1 MKIPVIYSDTRLKTI
16 WNLTVIAAVL
26 VFSFVFSY
34 RLTFHIY
41 QSDFLYWL
49 LIGIFSMDVLVN
61 FNSAVKIGYVISAD
75 RKVIAKEYLKGWF
88 AVDFITAFPFDIVV
102 LAIFGIPKNPDNHQI
117 YFLVLQLITMIKL
130 LKVGKITKEL
140 QEYLRIN
147 PSVMRLSTFAFW
159 FSQFV
164 HYLALGWIFIGA
176 AETARP
182 AFDQY
187 IRSLY
192 WCVTTVAT
200 IGYGDYFPNHDSNVQ
215 IIYTIA
221 VQIFGVGMYG
231 YIIGNVSGLISNL
244 DVARANFVK
253 KIEEVKVYLNA
264 KKIPADMQEKV
275 LSYYHYLWDKKKS
288 VSEENPISDLPASL
302 ALEIML
308 YLNRDMLMKVELFK
322 NAQDV
327 FVREAIQMLKPLIY
341 LPNDYIIRQ
350 GEYGDCMY
358 FLSSGELEVI
368 INDKQ
373 VAKLTAGSTF
383 GETALLIGEKRNASI
398 RTLTHSEVYR
408 LSKSDFDNL
417 RGRFPEFNEEIERIA
432 QKREKSNK
440 K

>member
-1 MKIPVIYSDTRLKTI
+1 MKIPVIHSENRFKTI
-16 WNLTVIAAVL
+16 WNLAVIAAVL

-41 QSDFLYWL
+41 KSDPLYWI
-49 LIGIFSMDVLVN
+49 LIGIFALDVLVN
-61 FNSAVKIGYVISAD
+61 FNSAVKTGYIISTD
-75 RKVIAKEYLKGWF
+75 RKVIAKKYLKGWF
-88 AVDFITAFPFDIVV
+88 TIDFVTAFPFDIVV
-102 LAIFGIPKNPDNHQI
+102 LAIFGIPKDNDNHQV
-117 YFLVLQLITMIKL
+117 YFLILQLITMIKL

-140 QEYLRIN
+140 QEYLRVN
-147 PSVMRLSTFAFW
+147 PSMMRLLTFAFW

-176 AETARP
+176 AETFRP

-200 IGYGDYFPNHDSNVQ
+200 IGYGDYYPNHEVNAQ

-244 DVARANFVK
+244 DVARAGFVK
-253 KIEEVKVYLNA
+253 KIEEVKVFLNN
-264 KKIPADMQEKV
+264 KRIPVDMQEKV

-288 VSEENPISDLPASL
+288 VSEENPVSDLPASL
-302 ALEIML
+302 GLEIML

-322 NAQDV
+322 NAQEV

-341 LPNDYIIRQ
+341 LPDDFIIRQ
-350 GEYGDCMY
+350 GEYGDSMF

-368 INDKQ
+368 IDNKQ
-373 VAKLTAGSTF
+373 VAKLTAGATF
-383 GETALLIGEKRNASI
+383 GETALLVGEKRNASI
-398 RTLTHSEVYR
+398 RTITHCEVYR
-408 LSKSDFDNL
+408 LSKSDFDSL
-417 RGRFPEFNEEIERIA
+417 RHRFPEFNEEIERIA
-432 QKREKSNK
+432 QKHDVNK
-440 K
+440 NK